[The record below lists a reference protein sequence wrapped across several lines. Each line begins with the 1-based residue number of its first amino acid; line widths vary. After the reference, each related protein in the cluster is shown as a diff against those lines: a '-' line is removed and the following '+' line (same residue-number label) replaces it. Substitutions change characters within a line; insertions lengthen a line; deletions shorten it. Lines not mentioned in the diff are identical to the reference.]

1 MVASWLP
8 NSQRDTT
15 LHSKSS
21 MTNKTLS
28 IYMLDDDAIFCK
40 VLSHY
45 ISLNPDYSVK
55 TFTEAGQFT
64 AALSQ
69 KPDIVTIDYMLPGS
83 SGGILIQQVKD
94 LSPESKIIVISGQ
107 QDIQV
112 AIDLFKKGAHDYIM
126 KDKDTQQ
133 RLWMSIQN
141 IRETISLKKEV
152 EHLQQEVEK
161 KYDFQKAV
169 IGNSP
174 VLKQVFAL
182 MEKAVS
188 TSITVSITGETGTG
202 KELIAKSIHFNSV
215 RKKHSFVPVNV
226 AAIPKELLESELFGY
241 EKGAFTGA
249 ASRRIGKFEEAH
261 KGTLFLDEIG
271 EMDLAIQAK
280 LLRALQEKEI
290 CRLGSNEIIKTDVRI
305 IVATHRNLEEEVQ
318 KGNFREDLYYRILGL
333 PLQLPPL
340 RMRGNDILLIAKH
353 FIDLFSKEND
363 LGKKTLSTE
372 VKNKLLCYAFPGNIR
387 ELKSVVELGCV
398 LSDEEEIGI
407 DHIRLNTSTRSN
419 ISLASDNISLDDYI
433 SDLIQHYLEKHNY
446 DVVHVARLLKVGKST
461 IYRMIKS
468 NRLQLRRRINKYEQ
482 PEIV

>member
-1 MVASWLP
+1 
-8 NSQRDTT
+8 
-15 LHSKSS
+15 
-21 MTNKTLS
+21 
-28 IYMLDDDAIFCK
+28 MLDDDAIFCK

-55 TFTEAGQFT
+55 TFTEVGAFT
-64 AALSQ
+64 ASLNQ

-83 SGGILIQQVKD
+83 SGGTLVQQVKD
-94 LSPESKIIVISGQ
+94 LSPETKIIIISGQ

-174 VLKQVFAL
+174 ALKQVFHM
-182 MEKAVS
+182 MEKAVAA
-188 TSITVSITGETGTG
+188 SITVSVTGETGTG
-202 KELIAKSIHFNSV
+202 KELVAKSIHFNSA
-215 RKKHSFVPVNV
+215 RKKNAFVPVNV

-249 ASRRIGKFEEAH
+249 AARRIGKFEEAH
-261 KGTLFLDEIG
+261 RGTLFLDEIG

-290 CRLGSNEIIKTDVRI
+290 SRIGSNDIIKTDVRI

-318 KGNFREDLYYRILGL
+318 KGNFREDLYYRLLGL
-333 PLQLPPL
+333 PVHLPPL
-340 RMRGNDILLIAKH
+340 RQRGNDILLIARH
-353 FIDLFSKEND
+353 FIDLFCKEND
-363 LGKKTLSTE
+363 LGRKILSAD
-372 VKNKLLCYAFPGNIR
+372 VKNKLLNYAFPGNIR

-398 LSDEEEIGI
+398 LSDNEEIGSE
-407 DHIRLNTSTRSN
+407 HIRLNTSAKSN
-419 ISLASDNISLDDYI
+419 INLASENITLDDYI
-433 SDLIQHYLEKHNY
+433 SEVIQQYLERYNY
-446 DVVHVARLLKVGKST
+446 DVVHVANILKVGKST

-482 PEIV
+482 PEML

>member
-1 MVASWLP
+1 M
-8 NSQRDTT
+8 QT
-15 LHSKSS
+15 KSS
-21 MTNKTLS
+21 MTGKTLS
-28 IYMLDDDAIFCK
+28 IYILDDDAIFCK

-55 TFTEAGQFT
+55 TFTDAGSFT
-64 AALSQ
+64 ASLNQ

-83 SGGILIQQVKD
+83 SGGTLIQQVRD
-94 LSPESKIIVISGQ
+94 LSPETKIIIISGQ

-174 VLKQVFAL
+174 ALKQVFHM

-188 TSITVSITGETGTG
+188 TSITVSVTGETGTG
-202 KELIAKSIHFNSV
+202 KELVAKSIHFNSA
-215 RKKHSFVPVNV
+215 RKKNAFVPVNV
-226 AAIPKELLESELFGY
+226 AAIPKDLLESELFGY

-249 ASRRIGKFEEAH
+249 TARRIGKFEEAH

-290 CRLGSNEIIKTDVRI
+290 SRIGSNDIIKTDVRI

-318 KGNFREDLYYRILGL
+318 KGNFREDLYYRLLGL
-333 PLQLPPL
+333 PVPLPPL
-340 RMRGNDILLIAKH
+340 RQRGNDILLIAKH
-353 FIDLFSKEND
+353 FIDLFCKEND
-363 LGKKTLSTE
+363 LSRKVLSAE
-372 VKNKLLCYAFPGNIR
+372 VKTKLLNYSFPGNIR

-398 LSDEEEIGI
+398 LSDNEEIGLE
-407 DHIRLNTSTRSN
+407 HIRLNTSAKSSV
-419 ISLASDNISLDDYI
+419 SLASENISLDDYI
-433 SDLIQHYLEKHNY
+433 SDVIQQYLEKHNY
-446 DVVHVARLLKVGKST
+446 DVVHVATLLKVGKST